1 MGLTSMDRDAKEVIA
16 QRAYEAERVDSP
28 TVGQSVFVFYSSE
41 EGGEWCR
48 GTVETIDKNGK
59 RCTVHYADYGRRG
72 HVGIRKLRSMG
83 FNERMMLVQVMEVK
97 FLLPDSN
104 RELEAIRLELSQ
116 GEKIMMRVEQITPL
130 GYPSELEEILVSV
143 WRVVEGD
150 EEGRYPVDK
159 IC

>member
-48 GTVETIDKNGK
+48 GTVETIKKKG
-59 RCTVHYADYGRRG
+59 RGTVHYTDYGHRG
-72 HVGIRKLRSMG
+72 HVGITKLKSMG
-83 FNERMMLVQVMEVK
+83 FNERMILVQVREVK
-97 FLLPDSN
+97 FQLPDSN
-104 RELEAIRLELSQ
+104 QELEAIRLDLTQ
-116 GEKIMMRVEQITPL
+116 GEMMMMRVEQITPL

-150 EEGRYPVDK
+150 EEGRYLVDK
-159 IC
+159 IS